1 MAQSTDSDTS
11 QNAKNDA
18 QKTTVWAA
26 ILCVVIIVI
35 VAAICIVHRNVRGH
49 AIRRSIEAQLPRYRV
64 NSGLGKDIVESIPIV
79 RFNSR
84 LHSQQISPPARIFL
98 PSSDRFTETKPRK
111 HGAQLLPLRKYF
123 TIQNI
128 CREPP
133 RSGDSRT
140 RPDECISPACSICT
154 EDFVEGVKLR
164 MLPCGHLYH
173 PQCIDQW
180 LTDRSRTCP
189 LCRVNLAAS
198 SVKKPSPVFV
208 GSV

>member
-1 MAQSTDSDTS
+1 MAQSTDPDTS
-11 QNAKNDA
+11 QHAKNDS
-18 QKTTVWAA
+18 QKVTVWAA

-35 VAAICIVHRNVRGH
+35 VAAICIVHRNIRGQ

-64 NSGLGKDIVESIPIV
+64 SSGLGKDIVESMPIV
-79 RFNSR
+79 KFNSR
-84 LHSQQISPPARIFL
+84 LHSQQIYSPEHVFL
-98 PSSDRFTETKPRK
+98 PPSDCLTETKPRK

-128 CREPP
+128 CRESPK
-133 RSGDSRT
+133 SDDART
-140 RPDECISPACSICT
+140 RPDDPTIACSICT

-189 LCRVNLAAS
+189 LCRVNLATSAL
-198 SVKKPSPVFV
+198 KKP
-208 GSV
+208 